1 MASATLGAFVRS
13 DFMGFPAMTFGIGWF
28 LVAGIVVSAL
38 SAALVRRV
46 IFLPRRRRLFG
57 VRPEP
62 SIGGLEAKV
71 RNNIPGATSPE
82 EILAAINSLKSQN
95 EGEARKALILGF
107 LQNLFFFFLGLAA
120 TFFVE
125 S

>member
-38 SAALVRRV
+38 SAALVRQ
-46 IFLPRRRRLFG
+46 IIYAPRRRILGIKPELPPIKNLERVVRSPAPG
-57 VRPEP
+57 VPYEQAV
-62 SIGGLEAKV
+62 LM
-71 RNNIPGATSPE
+71 
-82 EILAAINSLKSQN
+82 AIDSLKAQN
-95 EGEARKALILGF
+95 AVEARRSLIWGF
-107 LQNLFFFFLGLAA
+107 VQNLFFFFLGLAA